1 MQMCWTGRDV
11 VRGPSR
17 RLAGSYVL
25 AMLAV
30 VVLVEAFVVGYQAPG
45 LVNDANLQALLG
57 ATGVD
62 TGSFC
67 GPA

>member
-1 MQMCWTGRDV
+1 
-11 VRGPSR
+11 
-17 RLAGSYVL
+17 
-25 AMLAV
+25 MLAV